1 MRLAGHAPSTYRSQE
16 RRRGR
21 QMVGTR
27 HTGFG
32 ATSVRFSLVAILAVA
47 LFGEGGVAHA
57 TCTDCTYFGT
67 GALDNGAAS
76 GTDES
81 AFGVDALLSDNGV
94 KTTRPPE

>member
-1 MRLAGHAPSTYRSQE
+1 
-16 RRRGR
+16 
-21 QMVGTR
+21 MVGTR